1 MPCYENHFIS
11 NKKRNVWKCKVFGL
25 FLFQDRL
32 SSFVLG
38 KCDKNTS
45 TWNLEAGEY
54 GTKGKQVFEVGW
66 WNPISGL
73 RMSDDLFPHVTGGFR
88 GREILVT
95 SMHVRGHERLTTFS

>member
-1 MPCYENHFIS
+1 M
-11 NKKRNVWKCKVFGL
+11 
-25 FLFQDRL
+25 FQDRL

-38 KCDKNTS
+38 RCDKNTS

-95 SMHVRGHERLTTFS
+95 SMHVRIPQRKIILSQNITTNYNVTAYAWYVLMF